1 MATPNSRTPDSPED
15 APTTPP
21 WADRAADRS
30 RSVQR
35 SRARSKEQA
44 QAIVAAARRLLRTE
58 GATLTTQELSK
69 EAGIA
74 LQTFYRHFA
83 GKDQLLL
90 AVFEDVIGQRADEVA
105 AAAQELPDPVER
117 LRYYIV
123 ESLRSLRGGDG
134 GNGARFITAEHWRLY
149 QLFPSEMARANQP
162 FADLIEHELRAAAQ
176 AGLLRP
182 ANPATD
188 AWLAMKLVMSVFHH
202 YAFAP
207 TPTDIDDIAEQLWSF
222 CRTAFGGPPI
232 ER

>member
-1 MATPNSRTPDSPED
+1 MPTQKPPAPDSPAE
-15 APTTPP
+15 APL
-21 WADRAADRS
+21 WADRAAERS

-35 SRARSKEQA
+35 SKARSREQT
-44 QAIVAAARRLLRTE
+44 QSIVAAARRLLQTE

-90 AVFEDVIGQRADEVA
+90 AVFEDVVSERAGEVEA
-105 AAAQELPDPVER
+105 AARELPDPVAR
-117 LRYYIV
+117 LRFYLFEI
-123 ESLRSLRGGDG
+123 LRSLRGDG
-134 GNGARFITAEHWRLY
+134 GGITGARFITAEHWRLY
-149 QLFPSEMARANQP
+149 QLFPVEIAEANRP
-162 FADLIEHELRAAAQ
+162 FVDLVEQELRAAAA

-182 ANPATD
+182 ADPSTD
-188 AWLAMKLVMSVFHH
+188 AWLALQLVTAVFHH

-207 TPTDIDDIAEQLWSF
+207 APTSVDDVAEQVWAF
-222 CRTAFGGPPI
+222 CLTAFGGPPI